1 VHNWEFAA
9 CCANQAIRRH
19 CAPWRCVYHSTTLA
33 IHRLVVPAPE
43 AASRSNT
50 APAGPEAFREPVP
63 PGWSAPA
70 APRETGA
77 PPREGAADTD
87 EQLNARI
94 LACPLMYVRDGFGE
108 EKLEQLIRD
117 AGGTPSAFA
126 PPFGWVSHSVFEAVL
141 QGVRGLVGSDQEFC
155 RACAYKLKES
165 YGPLIVLLR
174 MSSIKQVYRLMA
186 STSHVVSRISRFD
199 VVDLG
204 RGRVQIR
211 YASDCPESR
220 LMCLSRQA
228 QNQAVPAMWWGV
240 PPPTIVEHECIAWG
254 DPVCSY
260 DLLWKEPVRW
270 TRPAAGALGGMA
282 LGGVATLAG
291 VSGWGIPLL
300 GLLGLALV
308 WRHEQHRVVRDN
320 QQTAEDV
327 TAALLAMTDA
337 HHEATREIMALHRR
351 QQAWNQEL
359 EHLVAARTSTLES
372 VVQQLRGLKQEQTAR
387 VRSLSHDIRNPL
399 TVVKSSGDLL
409 RLELGHVPDEAKG
422 LLEGLDEASRRIEK
436 LLEDLSRVTT
446 MESAVAPSRRED
458 VDVSA
463 LADTVRRRLRAL
475 VFGRGIR
482 PTVFQT
488 REAPQQ
494 VCLDSVLLD
503 RVLDNLLTNA
513 AKYTDRGS
521 ILVELDG
528 VPGQLCIRI
537 SDTGRGISPERL
549 HQVFEGTTPDAAPG
563 VGTSLGLGLSVVVRT
578 LAHLHGRLEVMSRA
592 GHGTTFWL
600 YLPVEPPGAE
610 GEERATDSLPLEE
623 LIRRVIKIREAN

>member
-1 VHNWEFAA
+1 LG
-9 CCANQAIRRH
+9 
-19 CAPWRCVYHSTTLA
+19 APS
-33 IHRLVVPAPE
+33 
-43 AASRSNT
+43 AS
-50 APAGPEAFREPVP
+50 E
-63 PGWSAPA
+63 
-70 APRETGA
+70 ETGT
-77 PPREGAADTD
+77 PPREGAADTE

-94 LACPLMYVRDGFGE
+94 LACPLMYVRDEFGE
-108 EKLEQLIRD
+108 AQVEQLIRD
-117 AGGTPSAFA
+117 AGGMPSAFE
-126 PPFGWVSHSVFEAVL
+126 PPFAWVSHPVFEAVL
-141 QGVRGLVGSDQEFC
+141 QGVRGLVASDQEFS

-186 STSHVVSRISRFD
+186 STSHVVSRVSRFD

-270 TRPAAGALGGMA
+270 TRPAAAA
-282 LGGVATLAG
+282 LGGVALGGVAMLAG
-291 VSGWGIPLL
+291 VNEWGMPLL
-300 GLLGLALV
+300 GLLGLALA
-308 WRHEQHRVVRDN
+308 WRHEQHRVVREN
-320 QQTAEDV
+320 QQAAED
-327 TAALLAMTDA
+327 TSAALLAMTES
-337 HHEATREIMALHRR
+337 HHEATRELIALHRR
-351 QQAWNQEL
+351 QQTWNQQL

-372 VVQQLRGLKQEQTAR
+372 VVQHLRGLKQDQTAR

-436 LLEDLSRVTT
+436 LLEDLSRVTAT
-446 MESAVAPSRRED
+446 ESAVAPSRRED

-488 REAPQQ
+488 REAPKQ
-494 VCLDSVLLD
+494 VRLDSVLLD

-528 VPGQLCIRI
+528 VPGQLCVRI

-600 YLPVEPPGAE
+600 YLPVEPPNAE

>member
-1 VHNWEFAA
+1 MPARE
-9 CCANQAIRRH
+9 
-19 CAPWRCVYHSTTLA
+19 LA
-33 IHRLVVPAPE
+33 TPE
-43 AASRSNT
+43 
-50 APAGPEAFREPVP
+50 
-63 PGWSAPA
+63 
-70 APRETGA
+70 
-77 PPREGAADTD
+77 D

-94 LACPLMYVRDGFGE
+94 LACPLMYVRDEFGE
-108 EKLEQLIRD
+108 AQVEQLIVD
-117 AGGTPSAFA
+117 AGGSPSAFV
-126 PPFGWVSHSVFEAVL
+126 PPFGWISHPVFEAVL
-141 QGVRGLVGSDQEFC
+141 AGVRGLVETDQEFC

-211 YASDCPESR
+211 YASDCAESR

-254 DPVCSY
+254 DPVCRY

-270 TRPAAGALGGMA
+270 TVPVAGALGGLA
-282 LGGVATLAG
+282 LGGVGMLAG
-291 VSGWGIPLL
+291 VDGWGLPLL
-300 GLLGLALV
+300 GLLGLVLA
-308 WRHEQHRVVRDN
+308 WRHEQNRVVREN
-320 QQTAEDV
+320 QQAAQDTS
-327 TAALLAMTDA
+327 AALLAMTDA
-337 HHEATREIMALHRR
+337 HHEATRELIALHRR
-351 QQAWNQEL
+351 QQVWNREV
-359 EHLVAARTSTLES
+359 EDLVAARTSMLEA

-387 VRSLSHDIRNPL
+387 IRSLSHDIRNPL

-409 RLELGHVPDEAKG
+409 RLELSNVPEEAGG
-422 LLEGLDEASRRIEK
+422 LLDGLDEASRRIER
-436 LLEDLSRVTT
+436 LLEDLAKVTVA
-446 MESAVAPSRRED
+446 ESTEPTRRED
-458 VDVSA
+458 VEVSV
-463 LADTVRRRLRAL
+463 LAATVRRRLKAL
-475 VFGRGIR
+475 VFGRDVR

-488 REAPQQ
+488 REAPAHLR
-494 VCLDSVLLD
+494 LDSVLLD

-528 VPGQLCIRI
+528 VPGHLCIRI
-537 SDTGRGISPERL
+537 SDTGRGISQDRL
-549 HQVFEGTTPDAAPG
+549 QQVFGGTAPDAAPL

-578 LAHLHGRLEVMSRA
+578 LAQLQGRLEVMSRA

-600 YLPVEPPGAE
+600 YLPVEPPDGQD
-610 GEERATDSLPLEE
+610 RASDSLPLAE

>member
-1 VHNWEFAA
+1 M
-9 CCANQAIRRH
+9 
-19 CAPWRCVYHSTTLA
+19 YHRSTLA
-33 IHRLVVPAPE
+33 IHRPVAI
-43 AASRSNT
+43 AFDGASRSNT
-50 APAGPEAFREPVP
+50 EPDERGSEPAGLPARELATPI
-63 PGWSAPA
+63 
-70 APRETGA
+70 
-77 PPREGAADTD
+77 D

-94 LACPLMYVRDGFGE
+94 LSCPLRYVQEEFGE
-108 EKLEQLIRD
+108 AQLEQIIAD
-117 AGGTPSAFA
+117 AGGPPSAFV
-126 PPFGWVSHSVFEAVL
+126 PPFGWISHPVFEAVL
-141 QGVRGLVGSDQEFC
+141 AGVRGLVETDQEFC

-228 QNQAVPAMWWGV
+228 QNQAIPAMWWGV

-254 DPVCSY
+254 DPVCRY
-260 DLLWKEPVRW
+260 DLQWKEPVRW
-270 TRPAAGALGGMA
+270 TRPAAGALGGVA

-291 VSGWGIPLL
+291 VSPWSVPLL
-300 GLLGLALV
+300 GLLGLALA
-308 WRHEQHRVVRDN
+308 WRHEQNRVVREN
-320 QQTAEDV
+320 QQAAQDTS
-327 TAALLAMTDA
+327 AALLAMTDA
-337 HHEATREIMALHRR
+337 HHEATRELIALHRR
-351 QQAWNQEL
+351 QQLWNREV
-359 EHLVAARTSTLES
+359 EDLVAARTSMLEA

-387 VRSLSHDIRNPL
+387 IRSLSHDIRNPL

-409 RLELGHVPDEAKG
+409 RLELRDVPAEAGG
-422 LLEGLDEASRRIEK
+422 LLDGLDEASRRIER
-436 LLEDLSRVTT
+436 LLEDLSRVAAT
-446 MESAVAPSRRED
+446 ESAVAPSRREE
-458 VDVSA
+458 VEVSV
-463 LADTVRRRLRAL
+463 LAATVRRRLKAL
-475 VFGRGIR
+475 AFGRDVR

-488 REAPQQ
+488 REAPAR
-494 VCLDSVLLD
+494 VRLDSVLLD

-537 SDTGRGISPERL
+537 SDTGRGISQDRL
-549 HQVFEGTTPDAAPG
+549 QQVFGGTTPDAAPL

-578 LAHLHGRLEVMSRA
+578 LAQLQGRLEVMSRA

-600 YLPVEPPGAE
+600 YLPVDPPTGD
-610 GEERATDSLPLEE
+610 GQERASDSLPLAE

>member
-1 VHNWEFAA
+1 M
-9 CCANQAIRRH
+9 
-19 CAPWRCVYHSTTLA
+19 
-33 IHRLVVPAPE
+33 
-43 AASRSNT
+43 
-50 APAGPEAFREPVP
+50 P
-63 PGWSAPA
+63 PGSSDPVATEATGTPA
-70 APRETGA
+70 REV
-77 PPREGAADTD
+77 AADTD

-94 LACPLMYVRDGFGE
+94 LACALLYVRDEFGDARV
-108 EKLEQLIRD
+108 EQLIRD
-117 AGGTPSAFA
+117 AGGTPSTFA

-141 QGVRGLVGSDQEFC
+141 EGVRGRVETDQEFC

-165 YGPLIVLLR
+165 YGPLALLVR

-186 STSHVVSRISRFD
+186 STSHVVSRVSRFD
-199 VVDLG
+199 VTDLG
-204 RGRVQIR
+204 RGHVQIC

-220 LMCLSRQA
+220 LMCLSRQS

-254 DPVCSY
+254 DPVCRY
-260 DLLWKEPVRW
+260 DLSWKEPVRW
-270 TRPAAGALGGMA
+270 TRPAAGALGGVA

-291 VSGWGIPLL
+291 MSGWGIPLF
-300 GLLGLALV
+300 GLLALALT
-308 WRHEQHRVVRDN
+308 WRHEQKRVVREN
-320 QQTAEDV
+320 QKVAED
-327 TAALLAMTDA
+327 TSAALLAMTDA
-337 HHEATREIMALHRR
+337 HHEATRELMALHRR
-351 QQAWNQEL
+351 QQVWNQEL

-372 VVQQLRGLKQEQTAR
+372 VVQQLRGLKQQQTAR

-409 RLELGHVPDEAKG
+409 RLELGPIPDEAKG
-422 LLEGLDEASRRIEK
+422 LLEGLDEASRRIET
-436 LLEDLSRVTT
+436 LLEDLASVTT
-446 MESAVAPSRRED
+446 TESVAGPSRRED

-488 REAPQQ
+488 REAPKQ
-494 VCLDSVLLD
+494 VRLDSVLLD

-537 SDTGRGISPERL
+537 SDTGRGIPPERL
-549 HQVFEGTTPDAAPG
+549 HQVFEGTTPDSAPG

-600 YLPVEPPGAE
+600 YLPVEPPNAE
-610 GEERATDSLPLEE
+610 GHERATDSVPMEE
-623 LIRRVIKIREAN
+623 LIRRVIKVREAN